1 MLCFDK
7 SQISRYW
14 KICFQSLVMKE
25 NGKSRLKFFLV
36 IPRNKQKTA
45 TLIDDTKLLR
55 LILKNR
61 YVTLSVSTTRI
72 LAPIWSILTIWQI
85 SKGFCGVK
93 NWFRSRC
100 HILCQKISYRLNN
113 IFLLNFTAQSRCCWQ
128 KPTESYTSHGENLE
142 SCRHVILLWRSHIV
156 DEA

>member
-1 MLCFDK
+1 
-7 SQISRYW
+7 
-14 KICFQSLVMKE
+14 MKE

-72 LAPIWSILTIWQI
+72 LVPILSILTIWQI

-93 NWFRSRC
+93 N
-100 HILCQKISYRLNN
+100 
-113 IFLLNFTAQSRCCWQ
+113 
-128 KPTESYTSHGENLE
+128 
-142 SCRHVILLWRSHIV
+142 
-156 DEA
+156 